1 MRKKRSRSKLTA
13 LQAGLSD
20 VLGEEKLEKLAG
32 VARLRRAWPTIVGPV
47 LSQHTEPVSIESDN
61 TLLTAVD
68 HPAMAQQIRFLQQEI
83 RDACFRT
90 CHVTGIRRIRTRMQP
105 GAGINRNGH
114 PAKSVRSVG
123 PGEKKQVAGMLQ
135 YVSDKALRRAMFDA
149 YLAQLA
155 YRESEKT

>member
-1 MRKKRSRSKLTA
+1 LRKRPRSKLTA
-13 LQAGLSD
+13 LQTGLSD

-47 LSQHTEPVSIESDN
+47 LAQHTEPINIESD

-83 RDACFRT
+83 RDACFRK
-90 CHVTGIRRIRTRMQP
+90 CRVSSIKRIRTRMQS
-105 GAGINRNGH
+105 GAGINTTGQ
-114 PAKSVRSVG
+114 PAIPVRSIG
-123 PGEKKQVAGMLQ
+123 LGEKKNAVRTLRHVA
-135 YVSDKALRRAMFDA
+135 DKTLRRAMFDA

-155 YRESEKT
+155 YKTEETA